1 MNEINSK
8 LIDTCLHTA
17 NASEKEAEDGIMHLR
32 KIQDADVAGK
42 RVILRVDFN
51 VAIEEGRVKESFKI
65 LAAKESIDYLLNK
78 KCKVALISHLGR
90 PEGKVDPKFSL
101 GQVVSDAEIIL
112 GEKITFVPDCV
123 GEKVREAL
131 ENLGEG
137 VLLLENVRFYAGD
150 EKNDTDFSAQL
161 AENFDFFVNDAF
173 SASHRDHAS
182 VAGVA
187 RILPSAAG
195 CRLQEEIAEMT
206 IVKEHPIHPA
216 VAIIG
221 GAKIETKLPVI
232 KFFEEKYD
240 YILVGGRIANEAIDQ
255 KIKFSE
261 KVILPFDFIDD
272 RLDIGPKTLDKFK
285 EIIAAAK
292 TIVWNGPTGKFEEE
306 KYAVSSNEIL
316 KAVLVSGAFV
326 LIGGGE
332 TLEILERNDAMEKV
346 DFVSTGGG
354 AMLDY
359 LGGEVMP
366 GIAALEE

>member
-1 MNEINSK
+1 M
-8 LIDTCLHTA
+8 
-17 NASEKEAEDGIMHLR
+17 
-32 KIQDADVAGK
+32 AGK
-42 RVILRVDFN
+42 KILLRVDFN
-51 VAIEEGRVKESFKI
+51 VAIEDGRVKENFKI
-65 LAAKESIDYLLNK
+65 LAAKESIDYLLGK

-90 PEGKVDPKFSL
+90 PDGKVNPNFSL
-101 GQVVSDAEIIL
+101 EQVVNDAEIIL
-112 GEKITFVPDCV
+112 GEKITFVSDCV
-123 GEKVREAL
+123 GEKVKNAL
-131 ENLGEG
+131 ENLNEG
-137 VLLLENVRFYAGD
+137 VALLENVRFYAGD
-150 EKNDTDFSAQL
+150 EKNDPEFSSKL

-182 VAGVA
+182 VTGVA
-187 RILPSAAG
+187 RILPSAVG

-206 IVKEHPIHPA
+206 IIKEHPISPA

-255 KIKFSE
+255 KIAFSE
-261 KVILPFDFIDD
+261 KVFLPFDFIDD
-272 RLDIGPKTLDKFK
+272 RLDIGPKTLEKFK
-285 EIIAAAK
+285 EIIATAK

-332 TLEILERNDAMEKV
+332 TLEILERGGAMEKV
-346 DFVSTGGG
+346 DFISTGGG

-359 LGGEVMP
+359 LAGEKMP
-366 GIAALEE
+366 GIEVLEEK

>member
-1 MNEINSK
+1 MNLK
-8 LIDTCLHTA
+8 
-17 NASEKEAEDGIMHLR
+17 R
-32 KIQDADVAGK
+32 IQDAAVAGK
-42 RVILRVDFN
+42 KVLLRVDFN
-51 VAIEEGRVKESFKI
+51 VEIEGGRVKENFKI
-65 LAAKESIDYLLNK
+65 LAAKESIDYLLGK

-90 PEGKVDPKFSL
+90 PEGKVDPNFSL
-101 GQVVSDAEIIL
+101 GQVVDDAEIIL
-112 GEKITFVPDCV
+112 GEKITFVPDCI
-123 GEKVREAL
+123 GEKVKNAL
-131 ENLGEG
+131 ENLNED
-137 VLLLENVRFYAGD
+137 VALLENVRFYAGD
-150 EKNDTDFSAQL
+150 EKNDPEFSAKL
-161 AENFDFFVNDAF
+161 AENFDFFINDAF

-182 VAGVA
+182 VTGVA
-187 RILPSAAG
+187 KILPSAAG

-206 IVKEHPIHPA
+206 IVKEHPISPA

-240 YILVGGRIANEAIDQ
+240 YVLVGGRIANEAIDQ
-255 KIKFSE
+255 KIAFSE

-272 RLDIGPKTLDKFK
+272 RLDIGPKTLEKFK
-285 EIIAAAK
+285 EIIATAK

-316 KAVLVSGAFV
+316 EAVLASGAFV

-332 TLEILERNDAMEKV
+332 TLEILENGGAMEKV

-359 LGGEVMP
+359 LAGEKMP
-366 GIAALEE
+366 GIEALEENK

>member
-1 MNEINSK
+1 MQ
-8 LIDTCLHTA
+8 
-17 NASEKEAEDGIMHLR
+17 LR
-32 KIQDADVAGK
+32 RIQDADVAGK
-42 RVILRVDFN
+42 KVLLRVDFN
-51 VAIEEGRVKESFKI
+51 VAIEGGRVKENFKI
-65 LAAKESIDYLLNK
+65 LAAKESIDYLLSK

-90 PEGKVDPKFSL
+90 PAAAEALAGKPDGKVDPKFSL
-101 GQVVSDAEIIL
+101 EQVTSDAEIIL
-112 GEKITFVPDCV
+112 SEKITFVSDCV
-123 GEKVREAL
+123 GEKVKIAL
-131 ENLGEG
+131 ESLSEG
-137 VLLLENVRFYAGD
+137 VMMLENVRFYAGD
-150 EKNDTDFSAQL
+150 EKNDPEFSAKL

-182 VAGVA
+182 VTGVA
-187 RILPSAAG
+187 RVLPSAAG

-206 IVKEHPIHPA
+206 IVKDHPVHPA

-240 YILVGGRIANEAIDQ
+240 YILVGGKIANEAIDQ
-255 KIKFSE
+255 KIAFSE
-261 KVILPFDFIDD
+261 KVILPIDFIDD
-272 RLDIGPKTLDKFK
+272 RLDIGPKTLAKFK
-285 EIIAAAK
+285 EIIATAK

-306 KYAVSSNEIL
+306 KYAISSNEIL
-316 KAVLVSGAFV
+316 LAVLASGAFV

-359 LGGEVMP
+359 LGGEKMP
-366 GIAALEE
+366 GIAVLES